1 MATDEQAS
9 ALRNSSSSKAFAAFA
24 NLATQ
29 ARGSL
34 SSVVL
39 QRPKFL
45 ALESLQ
51 RKTEAKTSISSST
64 NDETSDEI
72 EERPSTAD
80 EASLPQRSRVE
91 SQRSRLGSSDES
103 SLWPRRSRLQSDDF
117 PVVLPWELRDETGEI
132 LESAVVKEKIL
143 ALSVYRRTFVE
154 DAEGEDDY
162 SFQYMKYKDVAKRL
176 LHSDPNLREK
186 YTSIV
191 ESPTFIMTEENF
203 WRNFF
208 LRCNAIVV
216 EEGLPPYLPE
226 VVLSSTAAVA
236 SFQKF
241 KRDVLMKK
249 KRSSSESWERLRRN
263 LLQPRRPSDST
274 DARVRAQ
281 SIEVEL
287 GELDLDLDGEIER
300 ELIKRRPSHAME
312 YHRKAPPAADQTP

>member
-1 MATDEQAS
+1 MATDEQA
-9 ALRNSSSSKAFAAFA
+9 ATLRNSSSSKAFAAFA

-51 RKTEAKTSISSST
+51 RRTETKTSISSST

-72 EERPSTAD
+72 EERPSAAD
-80 EASLPQRSRVE
+80 EATL
-91 SQRSRLGSSDES
+91 SQRFRLESSDES
-103 SLWPRRSRLQSDDF
+103 SLRPRRSRLQSDDF
-117 PVVLPWELRDETGEI
+117 PIVLPWELRDETGEI

-162 SFQYMKYKDVAKRL
+162 TFQYAKYKDVAKRL

-191 ESPTFIMTEENF
+191 ESPTFVMTEENF

-216 EEGLPPYLPE
+216 EEGLPSYLPE

-241 KRDVLMKK
+241 KRDVFMKK

-263 LLQPRRPSDST
+263 LLQPRRPSDSS

-312 YHRKAPPAADQTP
+312 YHRKAPSGADQAP